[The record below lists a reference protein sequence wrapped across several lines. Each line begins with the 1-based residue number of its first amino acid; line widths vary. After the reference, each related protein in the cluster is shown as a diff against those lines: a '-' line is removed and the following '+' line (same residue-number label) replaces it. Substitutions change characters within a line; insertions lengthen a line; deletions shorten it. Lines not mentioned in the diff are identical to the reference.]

1 MEKSEDDS
9 SSNSEKEK
17 TAEKSIKTSDIKK
30 DDNKDNKVF
39 YSVYGSGS
47 VEEEEKEPKN
57 NINTNINKIEEE
69 TLSSEN
75 KDLLIEKNLTESV
88 MKMENI
94 TKEKLDLAEKINYK
108 NSTDTLVE
116 TDEFGFFKNKDEK
129 DKENNKNNNND
140 NKIEE
145 KKEDKITKEELL
157 KINAR
162 IEKWQY
168 MLAHY
173 KSYQSYK
180 KYKLKSRTRKGIPDS
195 LRSYVWQLFA
205 KTDKLVE
212 KGLFEKL
219 DKEAA
224 DPEIESVIIKDLDR
238 TFPKCQLFKEKYGKG
253 QRKLFRVLN
262 NYSKYN
268 KNLGYVQGMGYLVA
282 IFLLYMDEE
291 SAFYML
297 HAIIKNYGVEGLYL
311 PGFPD
316 LKKKFYVLLNL
327 EKKFI
332 PKIYDILKR
341 DDVYISIYA
350 SEWLLCLF
358 SKDLKPSILV
368 RIIDVFLY
376 EGYKV
381 VYRFALAFLKMKEK
395 NFISNKKGIFYA
407 MNTIKQLFDD
417 VDVDELFKVAFSF
430 SLSRSHIAKYESE
443 YEENKGNPNN
453 EFMKQL

>member
-94 TKEKLDLAEKINYK
+94 TKEKLDLAEKINFK
-108 NSTDTLVE
+108 NNTDKLVE
-116 TDEFGFFKNKDEK
+116 TDEFGFLKSQDEK
-129 DKENNKNNNND
+129 GNENNNN
-140 NKIEE
+140 NKGQ
-145 KKEDKITKEELL
+145 KSSKDSKITKEELL

-162 IEKWQY
+162 TEKWQY
-168 MLAHY
+168 MLEHY
-173 KSYQSYK
+173 KTYQSIK
-180 KYKLKSRTRKGIPDS
+180 RFKLKSRTRKGIPDN

-205 KTDKLVE
+205 GKDKLVE

-219 DKEAA
+219 DKE
-224 DPEIESVIIKDLDR
+224 PINKNSEFSIIKDLDR
-238 TFPKCQLFKEKYGKG
+238 TYPLCQLFKEKYGKG
-253 QRKLFRVLN
+253 QRNLFRVLS

-268 KNLGYVQGMGYLVA
+268 KNIGYVQGLGYLA
-282 IFLLYMDEE
+282 ALFLIYMDEE

-297 HAIIKNYGVEGLYL
+297 HAVIKNYEMEGLYL

-327 EKKFI
+327 EKKLI
-332 PKIYDILKR
+332 PKVYNTFLKFEIYP
-341 DDVYISIYA
+341 YSYA
-350 SEWLLCLF
+350 SGWFLCLF
-358 SKDLKPSILV
+358 
-368 RIIDVFLY
+368 
-376 EGYKV
+376 
-381 VYRFALAFLKMKEK
+381 
-395 NFISNKKGIFYA
+395 
-407 MNTIKQLFDD
+407 
-417 VDVDELFKVAFSF
+417 
-430 SLSRSHIAKYESE
+430 
-443 YEENKGNPNN
+443 
-453 EFMKQL
+453 